1 MNLDSEKLKI
11 INWIAS
17 LTDESIIQKLK
28 LLREQE
34 KNTDWWDEISE
45 EEKASIQR
53 GLEDVKAGR
62 VVPHEEVR
70 KKYEQ
75 YL

>member
-11 INWIAS
+11 INWIANLS
-17 LTDESIIQKLK
+17 DESIIYKIK

-45 EEKASIQR
+45 AEKASINR
-53 GLEDVKAGR
+53 GLEDAKAGK

-70 KKYEQ
+70 KKYEK

>member
-1 MNLDSEKLKI
+1 MNLDNEKLKI
-11 INWIAS
+11 INWIANLS
-17 LTDESIIQKLK
+17 DESIIHKIK

-45 EEKASIQR
+45 AEKASIKR
-53 GLEDVKAGR
+53 GLEDAKAGR

>member
-17 LTDESIIQKLK
+17 LSDESIIYKLK
-28 LLREQE
+28 LLKEQD

-45 EEKASIQR
+45 AEKASIKR
-53 GLEDVKAGR
+53 GLEDAKAGR

-70 KKYEQ
+70 KKYEK

>member
-11 INWIAS
+11 INWIS
-17 LTDESIIQKLK
+17 NLSDESIIYKLK

-45 EEKASIQR
+45 AEKASIKR
-53 GLEDVKAGR
+53 GLEDAKAGR

-70 KKYEQ
+70 KKYDQ
-75 YL
+75 WL

>member
-1 MNLDSEKLKI
+1 MNLDNEKLKI
-11 INWIAS
+11 INWIANLS
-17 LTDESIIQKLK
+17 DESIIYKIK

-45 EEKASIQR
+45 AEKASIKR
-53 GLEDVKAGR
+53 GLEDAKAGR
-62 VVPHEEVR
+62 TVPHEEVR
-70 KKYEQ
+70 KKYEK

>member
-17 LTDESIIQKLK
+17 LSDESIIYKIK

-45 EEKASIQR
+45 AEKASIKR
-53 GLEDVKAGR
+53 GLEDAKAGR

>member
-17 LTDESIIQKLK
+17 LSDESIIYKIK

-45 EEKASIQR
+45 AEKASINR
-53 GLEDVKAGR
+53 GLEDAKAGR

>member
-17 LTDESIIQKLK
+17 LSDESIIHKIK

-45 EEKASIQR
+45 AEKASIKR
-53 GLEDVKAGR
+53 GLEDAKAGR

>member
-11 INWIAS
+11 INWIANLS
-17 LTDESIIQKLK
+17 DESIIYKIK
-28 LLREQE
+28 LLSEQE
-34 KNTDWWDEISE
+34 KNTDWWDEISDA
-45 EEKASIQR
+45 EKTSIKR

-62 VVPHEEVR
+62 VTPHEEVR